1 VSYFILR
8 NGQQYGPYSPAD
20 LERYLTLGGIV
31 TTDLARTE
39 QMNQWLPLSQ
49 IISNAVPPPPAP
61 FGSAGPAYAA
71 FNVQPQMPPV
81 PGPALGNFANV
92 QPMPPPDHTP
102 ACAGYPLPPEM
113 QHAAPLPPGKLHW
126 GVLLLGMIVTAGLF
140 GTIWAFVQ
148 ANWVRKIDQQSKA
161 MVFLII
167 GVVLNL
173 LGQGINVSREAP
185 LLALLVLVGSL
196 VCLYVAVFGMRAS
209 MLRYYNSVERI
220 GLKLSGVMTFFFGI
234 VYFQYHLHRILKAQR
249 EAQPMPRKE
258 SYTYARPA

>member
-1 VSYFILR
+1 MSYFILR
-8 NGQQYGPYSPAD
+8 NGQQYGPYSPVD

-39 QMNQWLPLSQ
+39 EMNQWLPLSQ
-49 IISNAVPPPPAP
+49 IIGNPAPPPPMSA
-61 FGSAGPAYAA
+61 GSAGPVYRG
-71 FNVQPQMPPV
+71 FNPQPQVPAT
-81 PGPALGNFANV
+81 PGPAFGNLNV

-102 ACAGYPLPPEM
+102 ACMGYPLPPEL
-113 QHAAPLPPGKLHW
+113 QHSAPLPPGKLHW
-126 GVLLLGMIVTAGLF
+126 GVLLLGIIVTAGLF
-140 GTIWAFVQ
+140 GMIWAFVQ

-161 MVFLII
+161 MVFLIL

-196 VCLYVAVFGMRAS
+196 VCIYVSVFGMRAS
-209 MLRYYNSVERI
+209 MVRYYNSVERI

-234 VYFQYHLHRILKAQR
+234 VYFQYHLHRILQAQR
-249 EAQPMPRKE
+249 EGQPMPRKE
-258 SYTYARPA
+258 SHPYARPA

>member
-1 VSYFILR
+1 MSYFILR

-20 LERYLTLGGIV
+20 LERYLTLGSIV

-49 IISNAVPPPPAP
+49 IIGNAVPAPPAP
-61 FGSAGPAYAA
+61 FGNAGPGYGGINAP
-71 FNVQPQMPPV
+71 PQMPPA
-81 PGPALGNFANV
+81 PGPTLSNSNV
-92 QPMPPPDHTP
+92 QPMPPPAQTP
-102 ACAGYPLPPEM
+102 ACLGYPLPPEM
-113 QHAAPLPPGKLHW
+113 QHAAPLPPGGLHW
-126 GVLLLGMIVTAGLF
+126 GILLLGTIVTAGLF

-173 LGQGINVSREAP
+173 LGQGINVSGEAP
-185 LLALLVLVGSL
+185 LLALLVLFGSL
-196 VCLYVAVFGMRAS
+196 VCIYVALFGMRTS

-220 GLKLSGVMTFFFGI
+220 GLQLSGVMTFFFGI
-234 VYFQYHLHRILKAQR
+234 VYFQYHLQRILKAKR
-249 EAQPMPRKE
+249 EGQPMQPKE
-258 SYTYARPA
+258 SYPYARSA